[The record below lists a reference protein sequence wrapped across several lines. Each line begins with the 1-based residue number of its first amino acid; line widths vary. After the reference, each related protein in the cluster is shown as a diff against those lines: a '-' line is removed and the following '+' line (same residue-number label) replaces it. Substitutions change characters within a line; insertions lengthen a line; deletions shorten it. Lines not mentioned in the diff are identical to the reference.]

1 MGDSQEFDRIYE
13 RFQLIVNGPAL
24 FNAVIT
30 ALELDVL
37 GFISRHPGAL
47 FEELQRHTEIQPHK
61 LRVLMLALCSTELVG
76 RRDGGYVNSSVA
88 EKHLVTDRP
97 EGWRDTLIGWRR
109 FQYPAFPH
117 MSSAL
122 RTGTN
127 AAALD
132 AYPGSGNTLYERLA
146 SDPELVASYH
156 DSIGP
161 FTHLFAH
168 ALLDNVEIAEV
179 RKLLDVG
186 GGDGTTAI
194 KLVRRYAHAE
204 VTIFDMPSV
213 TRHAALGIPDDL
225 EGRVLTHAGDI
236 FEDDFPRGFDGILFS
251 HSMEVFS
258 PEHNIK
264 LLAKAFEA
272 LPPGGKIF
280 LYNMCASDD
289 EQSGLLSARLSLF
302 LNVLASGEG
311 MAYPA
316 GDYEQWLTEVG
327 CASVRSYTGLPYEH
341 ALVVGVKE

>member
-1 MGDSQEFDRIYE
+1 MGDSQEFDRVYE

-37 GFISRHPGAL
+37 PFISRHPGVT
-47 FEELQRHTEIQPHK
+47 FEELHRHVGIESHK
-61 LRVLMLALCSTELVG
+61 LRVLMLALCATELVE
-76 RRDGGYVNSSVA
+76 RHDGLYANSQFA
-88 EKHLVTDRP
+88 EDHLVTDSP

-117 MSSAL
+117 MTAAL

-127 AAALD
+127 EAAL
-132 AYPGSGNTLYERLA
+132 ASYPEPGNTLYDRLA
-146 SDPELVASYH
+146 NDPELVANYH

-168 ALLDNVEIAEV
+168 ALLDNAEIAEV
-179 RKLLDVG
+179 GRLLDVG

-194 KLVRRYAHAE
+194 KFVRRYANAT

-213 TRHAALGIPDDL
+213 CRHAESGLPDDVK
-225 EGRVLTHAGDI
+225 GRVLTHPGDI
-236 FEDDFPRGFDGILFS
+236 FDDDFPSGFDGILFS

-258 PEHNIK
+258 PEHNVK
-264 LLAKAFEA
+264 LLTKAYKA

-280 LYNMCASDD
+280 LYNMCAPDD
-289 EQSGLLSARLSLF
+289 ENSGLLSARLSLF

-311 MAYPA
+311 MTYPPK
-316 GDYEQWLTEVG
+316 DYERWLTEVG
-327 CASVRSYTGLPYEH
+327 CRSVRSYTGLPYEH
-341 ALVVGVKE
+341 ALVVGVKG